1 MENNL
6 FYANAQGNWS
16 AFTGWPA
23 ASMNNIVADPKF
35 KKADSDFRLEVSS
48 PAIDKGNSSSDK
60 FFTNSHLKINLEKN
74 KFQAIR
80 AQSLQ
85 NIETFWSEQAE
96 NLVWNRHWNKT
107 LEWNPPFAKWFVGGL
122 LNASINCLDK
132 HINSEIK
139 NKAAII
145 WEGENGEN
153 ITITYYQLY
162 QKVNQFSNALQNLG
176 IRKGDRVTI
185 YLPMV
190 PELPIAILA
199 CSRIGAIHNVVF
211 SGFSS
216 TALVD
221 RINDAKSKV
230 IITADGGFRRGKIIE
245 LKKIVDEALINT
257 PSIQNVVVVRRTG
270 KHIEM
275 TNKDLWWD
283 DIIHN
288 QSNYC
293 EPELVESTHP
303 LFILYTSGTTGK
315 PKGVVHSTGGYLTHI
330 YSTAKWV
337 FDFNQQ
343 DIFFCSADIGWVTG
357 HSYIVY
363 APLMHGVTE
372 ILFEGTPDYPQPDRY
387 WSLIEKYGITILYTT
402 PTALR
407 MYMKY
412 GNEIL
417 NSFNLSTLRLLG
429 TVGESI
435 DPEVWMWYFTTIGK
449 EKCPIVDTWW
459 QTETGACLISNLAGV
474 TPAKPSWATLPI
486 PGVQPVLVDENGK
499 EGKEKDEHGLLKG
512 NLCSKAPWP
521 SIIRTTYGDH
531 ERCRTNYFAT
541 YQNLYFTGDGALKDE
556 NGFYRITGRVD
567 DVLNVSGHRIGT
579 AEVEGATMDYDSMAQ
594 RKSMLGSGGVII
606 MDEDTCMVKA
616 AERLAYFY
624 FEESCGQ
631 CTPCREGTGW
641 LYRVVNRIENGQG
654 RMDDL
659 ALLDN
664 VADNIAGRTICALG
678 DAAALPVKSFIKHFR
693 DEFLHHIDHKK
704 CLVPTYL

>member
-1 MENNL
+1 M
-6 FYANAQGNWS
+6 
-16 AFTGWPA
+16 
-23 ASMNNIVADPKF
+23 SMDN
-35 KKADSDFRLEVSS
+35 DS
-48 PAIDKGNSSSDK
+48 SSSDIS
-60 FFTNSHLKINLEKN
+60 FTGSHLKKITLEKN
-74 KFQAIR
+74 KFQVKR
-80 AQSLQ
+80 AQSLK
-85 NIETFWSEQAE
+85 NIETFWGEQAE

-107 LEWNPPFAKWFVGGL
+107 LEWNPPFAKWFIGGL

-216 TALVD
+216 TALMD
-221 RINDAKSKV
+221 RINDAESKV

-245 LKKIVDEALINT
+245 LKKIVDEAIIKT
-257 PSIQNVVVVRRTG
+257 PSIQNVVVLRRTG

-293 EPELVESTHP
+293 EPTLVESTHP
-303 LFILYTSGTTGK
+303 L
-315 PKGVVHSTGGYLTHI
+315 
-330 YSTAKWV
+330 
-337 FDFNQQ
+337 
-343 DIFFCSADIGWVTG
+343 
-357 HSYIVY
+357 YIVY

-387 WSLIEKYGITILYTT
+387 WSLVEKYGITILYTT

-407 MYMKY
+407 MYRKY
-412 GNEIL
+412 GNKIP

-459 QTETGACLISNLAGV
+459 QTETGGIMISHCTGIDIM
-474 TPAKPSWATLPI
+474 PMKPGSGMFPV
-486 PGVQPVLVDENGK
+486 PGVDLGIVNDEGNTLLQNQKGYLVIKKPWPGMLMTLW
-499 EGKEKDEHGLLKG
+499 KDEEKYKNNYWKFHKD
-512 NLCSKAPWP
+512 
-521 SIIRTTYGDH
+521 YY
-531 ERCRTNYFAT
+531 YFAT
-541 YQNLYFTGDGALKDE
+541 GDYAIIDDD
-556 NGFYRITGRVD
+556 FYLWLLGRSD
-567 DVLNVSGHRIGT
+567 DVIKISGHRIST
-579 AEVEGATMDYDSMAQ
+579 IE
-594 RKSMLGSGGVII
+594 L
-606 MDEDTCMVKA
+606 
-616 AERLAYFY
+616 
-624 FEESCGQ
+624 
-631 CTPCREGTGW
+631 EGTFISHMSVSEAAVTSKPDKIKGESIVAF
-641 LYRVVNRIENGQG
+641 LVLKKDCVESDQLRKEIIEHIRKNIGAIATPNEIYFVNKLPKTRSGKIMRRLLKSIASGLTVGDTTTLEDETSIEEIQKIYNELNG
-654 RMDDL
+654 
-659 ALLDN
+659 
-664 VADNIAGRTICALG
+664 IAKI
-678 DAAALPVKSFIKHFR
+678 S
-693 DEFLHHIDHKK
+693 
-704 CLVPTYL
+704 

>member
-1 MENNL
+1 MSIDN
-6 FYANAQGNWS
+6 
-16 AFTGWPA
+16 
-23 ASMNNIVADPKF
+23 
-35 KKADSDFRLEVSS
+35 DS
-48 PAIDKGNSSSDK
+48 SSSDT
-60 FFTNSHLKINLEKN
+60 FFKSSPLKITLEKN
-74 KFQAIR
+74 NNFHSKR
-80 AQSLQ
+80 TQSLQ
-85 NIETFWSEQAE
+85 NIETFWAEQAE

-107 LEWNPPFAKWFVGGL
+107 LEWNPPFAKWFIGGL

-145 WEGENGEN
+145 WEGEDGEN
-153 ITITYYQLY
+153 RTITYYQLY
-162 QKVNQFSNALQNLG
+162 QKVNQFSNALKKLDL
-176 IRKGDRVTI
+176 RKGDRVTI

-221 RINDAKSKV
+221 RINDAKSKI
-230 IITADGGFRRGKIIE
+230 IITADGGFRRGNIIE
-245 LKKIVDEALINT
+245 LKKIVDEAIVNT
-257 PSIQNVVVVRRTG
+257 PSIQNVVVLRRTG
-270 KHIEM
+270 QNVEM
-275 TNKDLWWD
+275 KNKDVWWH
-283 DIIHN
+283 DIIKN
-288 QSNYC
+288 QSNYY

-343 DIFFCSADIGWVTG
+343 DIFFSSADIGWVTG
-357 HSYIVY
+357 HSYTVY

-407 MYMKY
+407 MYRKY
-412 GNEIL
+412 GNKIP

-459 QTETGACLISNLAGV
+459 QTETGGIMISHCTGLDIMSM
-474 TPAKPSWATLPI
+474 KPGSAMFPI
-486 PGVQPVLVDENGK
+486 PGVDLAIVNDEGNTLLPNQKGYLVIK
-499 EGKEKDEHGLLKG
+499 K
-512 NLCSKAPWP
+512 PWP
-521 SIIRTTYGDH
+521 GMLMTLWENDEKYKNNYWKYHKDYY
-531 ERCRTNYFAT
+531 YFAGD
-541 YQNLYFTGDGALKDE
+541 YAVMDDDLYFWLL
-556 NGFYRITGRVD
+556 GRSD
-567 DVLNVSGHRIGT
+567 DVIKISGHRLGTIELESTFISHMSVSEAAVTSKPDKTKGESIVAFLVLKKDYVESDQLRKEIIEHIRKNIGAIAT
-579 AEVEGATMDYDSMAQ
+579 PKEIYFVNKLPKTRSGKIMRRLLKSIASGLTIGDTTTLEDDTSIVEIQKIYNELND
-594 RKSMLGSGGVII
+594 I
-606 MDEDTCMVKA
+606 VK
-616 AERLAYFY
+616 
-624 FEESCGQ
+624 
-631 CTPCREGTGW
+631 
-641 LYRVVNRIENGQG
+641 I
-654 RMDDL
+654 
-659 ALLDN
+659 
-664 VADNIAGRTICALG
+664 
-678 DAAALPVKSFIKHFR
+678 
-693 DEFLHHIDHKK
+693 
-704 CLVPTYL
+704 

>member
-1 MENNL
+1 M
-6 FYANAQGNWS
+6 S
-16 AFTGWPA
+16 
-23 ASMNNIVADPKF
+23 
-35 KKADSDFRLEVSS
+35 
-48 PAIDKGNSSSDK
+48 IDNDSSSSEK
-60 FFTNSHLKINLEKN
+60 FFTGSNQKITLEKN
-74 KFQAIR
+74 KFQAKR

-85 NIETFWSEQAE
+85 NIETFWAEQSE

-162 QKVNQFSNALQNLG
+162 QKVNQFSNALKNLG

-185 YLPMV
+185 YLPMI

-216 TALVD
+216 TALID
-221 RINDAKSKV
+221 RINDAKSKI

-257 PSIQNVVVVRRTG
+257 PSIQKVVVVRRTG

-275 TNKDLWWD
+275 TNKDLWWG

-293 EPELVESTHP
+293 KPELVESTHP

-387 WSLIEKYGITILYTT
+387 WSLVEKHGITILYTT

-407 MYMKY
+407 MYRKY
-412 GNEIL
+412 GNKIP

-459 QTETGACLISNLAGV
+459 QTETGGIMISHCTGIDIM
-474 TPAKPSWATLPI
+474 PMKPGSAMFPV
-486 PGVQPVLVDENGK
+486 PGVDLAIVNDEGNTFLQNQKGYLVIK
-499 EGKEKDEHGLLKG
+499 K
-512 NLCSKAPWP
+512 PWP
-521 SIIRTTYGDH
+521 GMLMTLWEDEEKYKKNYWKFHKDYYY
-531 ERCRTNYFAT
+531 YFAGD
-541 YQNLYFTGDGALKDE
+541 YAIMDNDFYFWLL
-556 NGFYRITGRVD
+556 GRSD
-567 DVLNVSGHRIGT
+567 DVIKISGHRMGT
-579 AEVEGATMDYDSMAQ
+579 IELESTFISHMSVSE
-594 RKSMLGSGGVII
+594 
-606 MDEDTCMVKA
+606 A
-616 AERLAYFY
+616 AVT
-624 FEESCGQ
+624 SK
-631 CTPCREGTGW
+631 P
-641 LYRVVNRIENGQG
+641 
-654 RMDDL
+654 
-659 ALLDN
+659 
-664 VADNIAGRTICALG
+664 DNIKGEAIVAFLVLKKDCVESDQLRKEIIEHIRKNIGAIAIPNEIYFVNKLPKTRSGKIMRRLLKSIASGLTIG
-678 DAAALPVKSFIKHFR
+678 DTTTLEDETSIEEIQKIYNELNNIVKIN
-693 DEFLHHIDHKK
+693 
-704 CLVPTYL
+704 